1 MRKTFLILG
10 AVLGVI
16 VAVGIFL
23 YFQISRPTVVEV
35 PVALNDIP
43 AGTVLK
49 AGFFRVT
56 RLSNVD
62 SQTVAKWITVA
73 EWNKVDGKVT
83 TSDIRSGFPIAKAQ
97 IDPNSSSA
105 QESRL
110 SVVLTGT
117 NDYYIVIATKP
128 DEVGNYV
135 QPGDRVDLIINIGG
149 ADRVDKL
156 SLGPQET
163 GDVVDHAEAVTQTIP
178 LPISKLV
185 MQNMSVLRV
194 DRAPV
199 QRSTTSSTAS
209 STQAQAAQQDT
220 ASPTTSD
227 VKRLYVKVDRAQLE
241 VLSFVLNNGK
251 RNIVVRAANGSK
263 ESLPSDGVTWDDFV
277 RWFFA
282 QRGNQYNGAQP
293 FDAISPSTPITDTN
307 R

>member
-10 AVLGVI
+10 AILGVI

-49 AGFFRVT
+49 AGFFRVAG
-56 RLSNVD
+56 LSNVD
-62 SQTVAKWITVA
+62 SQTIAKWITVA
-73 EWNKVDGKVT
+73 DWSKVDGKVT
-83 TSDIRSGFPIAKAQ
+83 TSDIRAGFPIAKAQ

-117 NDYYIVIATKP
+117 NDYYIVIPTKP
-128 DEVGNYV
+128 EEVGNYV
-135 QPGDRVDLIINIGG
+135 QPGDRVDLIISIGG
-149 ADRVDKL
+149 VDRVDKL

-178 LPISKLV
+178 LPVSKLV
-185 MQNMSVLRV
+185 VQNLSVLRV

-199 QRSTTSSTAS
+199 QRSTTSST
-209 STQAQAAQQDT
+209 QGQAAQQDT

-227 VKRLYVKVDRAQLE
+227 VKRLYIKVDRDQLE

-293 FDAISPSTPITDTN
+293 FEAISPSTPVTDTN